1 MTTDEL
7 YEEHKGIIYHCA
19 QSFRPTKDLSLDD
32 YISIGNLAFTKCAP
46 KYKSDSG
53 AFSTFLYICVKH
65 AIITAINKNKKNQ
78 VKSLEGQKPFYS
90 NPRPFTDYILD
101 TNMSD
106 IQKEIVYMIMEGYN
120 GKEIQESLGID
131 KKEYKKQK
139 SKIALILKRQT
150 RDN

>member
-7 YEEHKGIIYHCA
+7 YEAHKGIIYRCA
-19 QSFRPTKDLSLDD
+19 QSFRPTADFTLED

-46 KYKSDSG
+46 KYKSDAG
-53 AFSTFLYICVKH
+53 AFSTFLYICVRH
-65 AIITAINKNKKNQ
+65 AIITAINKNNK
-78 VKSLEGQKPFYS
+78 VKFKSIEDNNLLYVPTT
-90 NPRPFTDYILD
+90 PFTDYLSEVNMTD
-101 TNMSD
+101 T
-106 IQKEIVYMIMEGYN
+106 QREIVHMIMEGYT
-120 GKEIQESLGID
+120 GKEIQDSLGMD

>member
-7 YEEHKGIIYHCA
+7 YEAHKGIIYRCA
-19 QSFRPTKDLSLDD
+19 QSFRPTVDFSLED
-32 YISIGNLAFTKCAP
+32 YVSIGNLAFVKCAP
-46 KYKSDSG
+46 KYKADAG

-65 AIITAINKNKKNQ
+65 AIITAINKNNK
-78 VKSLEGQKPFYS
+78 VKSKSIDNENLSYS
-90 NPRPFTDYILD
+90 PNIPFTDYLSEAVLTD
-101 TNMSD
+101 NQD
-106 IQKEIVYMIMEGYN
+106 KIVHMVMEGYT
-120 GKEIQESLGID
+120 GKEIQDALGID